1 MKKDLKDKFD
11 VINKKINHLQM
22 DSNQHETDIQELR
35 ELIKEVSE
43 KNNNNNSNIDLS
55 EIQKKLE

>member
-1 MKKDLKDKFD
+1 
-11 VINKKINHLQM
+11 M